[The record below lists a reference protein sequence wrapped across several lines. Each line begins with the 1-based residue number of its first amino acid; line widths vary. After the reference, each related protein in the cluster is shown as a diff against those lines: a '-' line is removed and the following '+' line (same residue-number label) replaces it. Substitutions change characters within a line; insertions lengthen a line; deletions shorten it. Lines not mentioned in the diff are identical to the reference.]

1 MSSLE
6 KKLLTL
12 IRKAT
17 KQDGATDISAQVLRV
32 DGTTAWVHI
41 DGGVDETPVERTIDC
56 STGDTVRVRLSGGQA
71 YIIGNNSAPPTDD
84 TTAILARDTADTA
97 NILADTAKRIAG
109 DAQESA
115 TIAAQ
120 AAAQAE
126 SDAQSASAAAAVAD
140 GKAVAAANAA
150 SAAQSSATA
159 AQNSADAAAQAASV
173 ADGKAVA
180 AGQAASAAASAAS
193 AAQSSANAAQAS
205 ADNAGEYASRALGNL
220 STVQSVAET
229 LTWITQHGTMTLTT
243 DVALDPTHV
252 YFVVDP
258 VGDYIVGGTHYS
270 VVTEPDVADIST
282 YYELSIDESLNNYV
296 ATHLAIDAEGLWII
310 PDANGFKV
318 LIATGSG
325 STYTTAGTYI
335 VGGNGETI
343 GEFTTNAITL
353 GSRETGTTVGTG
365 SRVFGVQC
373 EASGAYSY
381 AEGYK
386 TRATGDYSHAE
397 GRKAQLVEPPNEVL
411 ASGKGAH
418 AEGVNT
424 VASGDASHAEGSQGT
439 ASGECSHVEGHK
451 CTASGTYAHAEG
463 SQTVARLQYAH
474 AEGEDTEASGR
485 SSHAEG
491 IDTTTTQ
498 QAAHAEGWGSDATH
512 SAAHAEGIGTLASGY
527 ASHAGGYHT
536 IAGNNSQTAIGK
548 FNDNKTDTLFEVGN
562 GTADDARSN
571 AFEVYDTGRFGTP
584 GLWFSVNA
592 SGEPCVTFEDGN

>member
-6 KKLLTL
+6 KNLLTL

-17 KQDGATDISAQVLRV
+17 KQDGATDISAHVLRV
-32 DGTTAWVHI
+32 DGSTAWVHI

-56 STGDTVRVRLSGGQA
+56 STGDTVRVRLAGGQA

-84 TTAILARDTADTA
+84 TTAIIARDTANTA
-97 NILADTAKRIAG
+97 NLLADTAKRIAG
-109 DAQESA
+109 DAQDSA

-159 AQNSADAAAQAASV
+159 AQNSANAAANAASV

-180 AGQAASAAASAAS
+180 AGNAAS
-193 AAQSSANAAQAS
+193 AAQSSANAARAS

-229 LTWITQHGTMTLTT
+229 LTWITQHGTMTLTS
-243 DVALDPTHV
+243 DVTIDPTHV
-252 YFVVDP
+252 YFVIDP
-258 VGDYIVGGTHYS
+258 NGDYTVGGTTYS
-270 VVTEPDVADIST
+270 IVSDPKASELNT

-296 ATHLAIDAEGLWII
+296 ATHLALDSEGLWII
-310 PDANGFKV
+310 PVVGGFKV

-325 STYTTAGTYI
+325 NTYTMAGTYI
-335 VGGNGETI
+335 VDGNGNTVAM
-343 GEFTTNAITL
+343 FAANAITL
-353 GSRETGTTVGTG
+353 GNRKAGSTIGNRSQVYGTDCT
-365 SRVFGVQC
+365 
-373 EASGAYSY
+373 ASGSNSRAGGTESVASGIYSY

-386 TRATGDYSHAE
+386 AIASGPYSNAKGYETKAQSYYSTAEGYQTRAAGSA
-397 GRKAQLVEPPNEVL
+397 
-411 ASGKGAH
+411 AH
-418 AEGVNT
+418 
-424 VASGDASHAEGSQGT
+424 S
-439 ASGECSHVEGHK
+439 EGHK
-451 CTASGTYAHAEG
+451 TYAGSYAHAEG
-463 SQTVARLQYAH
+463 Y
-474 AEGEDTEASGR
+474 ETEAS
-485 SSHAEG
+485 
-491 IDTTTTQ
+491 TFCT
-498 QAAHAEGWGSDATH
+498 
-512 SAAHAEGIGTLASGY
+512 
-527 ASHAGGYHT
+527 HAGGEGTYAGYYHQTT
-536 IAGNNSQTAIGK
+536 IGR
-548 FNDNKTDTLFEVGN
+548 FNDNQADTLFEVGN
-562 GTADDARSN
+562 GTSVNARSN